1 MGRRD
6 EMRELLR
13 RLEELGCTIRQG
25 CSSHY
30 KVYIGARYIYTLPS
44 TGGDW
49 RGIHR
54 SRKDLRRLYGLEV

>member
-30 KVYIGARYIYTLPS
+30 KVYIGARRCLRRAAIGGVF
-44 TGGDW
+44 TGLVRICAGCTDW
-49 RGIHR
+49 RC
-54 SRKDLRRLYGLEV
+54 DW